1 VPARTH
7 PRTADGYIRVSR
19 VAGREGESFIS
30 PETQRQKIE
39 VWAQLHGLEVVR
51 WWEELDQ
58 SGAKRQRPMF
68 QEALAR
74 YDDRRLVIV
83 PDEAAVIREVF
94 RRRANGAS
102 WTELA
107 DFLTESGV
115 KSSNGSAAW
124 SVTGASSLVKNRVY
138 LGEARS
144 GKYVN
149 PTAHEPIVTQAEFDA
164 AQSQRTLLKPHD
176 GSVNRPDQHGRSGG
190 IPHRRQQPPN
200 TC

>member
-1 VPARTH
+1 
-7 PRTADGYIRVSR
+7 VSR

-74 YDDRRLVIV
+74 YDNRRLVIV

-115 KSSNGSAAW
+115 KSSKAA
-124 SVTGASSLVKNRVY
+124 
-138 LGEARS
+138 
-144 GKYVN
+144 
-149 PTAHEPIVTQAEFDA
+149 PP
-164 AQSQRTLLKPHD
+164 
-176 GSVNRPDQHGRSGG
+176 GR
-190 IPHRRQQPPN
+190 
-200 TC
+200 